1 MQIEKHVRWLWRFIM
16 MPILFGLIGNAMRF
30 NTLQKNSIAKAC
42 GIIVAG
48 PSPSHFLGSCLCSTP
63 VQRMLVLRLASHA
76 PSIDWSSYDS

>member
-48 PSPSHFLGSCLCSTP
+48 RSSALPCFMSVFLACAALGCPSAF
-63 VQRMLVLRLASHA
+63 
-76 PSIDWSSYDS
+76 SICPLHCMEQL